1 MSLSLATAQPAV
13 IPTLGH
19 DRPTVREASLV
30 AIHELVRHGSRH
42 VADSILSAVAVHG
55 LEHDDPIVRAHAC
68 NALASGTHGGSN
80 AGANHYSA
88 TRLAQYDERASF
100 STDPQDENS
109 GRTSGDIPHEKCEI
123 TLSHTP

>member
-1 MSLSLATAQPAV
+1 MRLAPPLVCPHPHPQPAV

-68 NALASGTHGGSN
+68 NALASGSCGVGCWGQS
-80 AGANHYSA
+80 
-88 TRLAQYDERASF
+88 E
-100 STDPQDENS
+100 
-109 GRTSGDIPHEKCEI
+109 
-123 TLSHTP
+123 